1 MFIISLQ
8 ALNPN
13 EIQRALIQCKE
24 QTRDKL
30 ERACLAVESAAKSGG
45 VYPDVLFDV
54 AKRWYELYEE
64 SAAGGRHK
72 TVAASSTSAAAAAN
86 VVLAADDAAQALVP
100 AVSVAADGQEV
111 QPLMQLLPP
120 QQLPTQAVV
129 PLQAAQGQLS
139 AAAALAI
146 GHVPAQAAYQLPGSN
161 PHTSMPH
168 HPYIA
173 PYSYVQAMQPNYA
186 HHYSAP
192 AIPLHTHN
200 VHPSYMASYP
210 YQNPTAGFINV
221 NIPSG
226 QNTTIYH
233 ANISHLRPPQLQL
246 FMSNQ
251 QAAVAAAAQAQAAAG
266 QRLQLVQHPG
276 QQQHHQQLSA
286 VQQQQAVAASLEQQ
300 AHHASV
306 SQTPAAAAALV
317 VQPGAAAVQLQA
329 AAAVPGAAQ
338 QQPVMG
344 LHAANQHGLSQGH
357 AIDTHSAQQVQYL
370 QVCYFH

>member
-1 MFIISLQ
+1 M
-8 ALNPN
+8 
-13 EIQRALIQCKE
+13 
-24 QTRDKL
+24 
-30 ERACLAVESAAKSGG
+30 ESAAKSGG

-72 TVAASSTSAAAAAN
+72 TAASSTTAAAAAN

-210 YQNPTAGFINV
+210 YQNPSTAGFINL
-221 NIPSG
+221 PPG
-226 QNTTIYH
+226 QNAAATVYH
-233 ANISHLRPPQLQL
+233 ANISHLRPPP
-246 FMSNQ
+246 
-251 QAAVAAAAQAQAAAG
+251 AALHLIMNNAHPAQAAAG
-266 QRLQLVQHPG
+266 VATVAGGPRLQLVQPHHAS
-276 QQQHHQQLSA
+276 QHQLAA
-286 VQQQQAVAASLEQQ
+286 VQQHMAGALD
-300 AHHASV
+300 
-306 SQTPAAAAALV
+306 AAAAAQGTHVTQPVTGALV
-317 VQPGAAAVQLQA
+317 VQQAGALQVAA
-329 AAAVPGAAQ
+329 
-338 QQPVMG
+338 
-344 LHAANQHGLSQGH
+344 
-357 AIDTHSAQQVQYL
+357 SAQHHHQQREFSL
-370 QVCYFH
+370 EHS